1 MIIPHKTKFDIHLH
15 IFISEKRKANA
26 LQKGYARI
34 KIILAYPGQKK
45 HKIVEVFYFI

>member
-1 MIIPHKTKFDIHLH
+1 MIIPHKTKFDIHLL
-15 IFISEKRKANA
+15 IFYKRKAQANA